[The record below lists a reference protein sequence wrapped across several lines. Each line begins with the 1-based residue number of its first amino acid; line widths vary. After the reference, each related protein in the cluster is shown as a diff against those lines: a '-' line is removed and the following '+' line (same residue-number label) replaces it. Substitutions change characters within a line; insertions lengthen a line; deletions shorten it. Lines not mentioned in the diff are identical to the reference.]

1 MKKPII
7 GVTRPRAPAPV
18 GNAYHEQLLFNY
30 DGLGRQ
36 ANPMIR
42 AAYVAPQVLG
52 AGWPPRSSGA
62 EWQRGFECVTL
73 LCQGRLE
80 SAAGDAP
87 GVPLAAG
94 VLFPFTGW
102 LLSPMIAALAMS
114 LSSAS
119 VITNALRLRRV
130 NI

>member
-42 AAYVAPQVLG
+42 AAYAAPQALACSRLVQATVL
-52 AGWPPRSSGA
+52 AGN
-62 EWQRGFECVTL
+62 
-73 LCQGRLE
+73 
-80 SAAGDAP
+80 SAASTAQ
-87 GVPLAAG
+87 
-94 VLFPFTGW
+94 
-102 LLSPMIAALAMS
+102 
-114 LSSAS
+114 
-119 VITNALRLRRV
+119 
-130 NI
+130 